1 MSVSSVFESILLT
14 SNKVSYINHGSK
26 HLKNWLDDSRRPTI
40 SKTPRGCSY
49 YIHGT
54 FFNLSSVVMVSA
66 GGSNRTIKKILLM
79 TFETRNIIE
88 GTTVLEMWLCCD
100 DIRRSTERTKKNIA
114 LKKMRIQWMSSK
126 DFEIGGRLT
135 F

>member
-1 MSVSSVFESILLT
+1 
-14 SNKVSYINHGSK
+14 
-26 HLKNWLDDSRRPTI
+26 
-40 SKTPRGCSY
+40 
-49 YIHGT
+49 
-54 FFNLSSVVMVSA
+54 MVSA

-114 LKKMRIQWMSSK
+114 LKKMRIQ
-126 DFEIGGRLT
+126 
-135 F
+135 